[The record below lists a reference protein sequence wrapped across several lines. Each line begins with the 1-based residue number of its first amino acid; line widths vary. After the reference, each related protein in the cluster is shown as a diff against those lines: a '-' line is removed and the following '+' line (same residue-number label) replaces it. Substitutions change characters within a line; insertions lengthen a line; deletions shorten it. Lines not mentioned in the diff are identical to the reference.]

1 MRRGG
6 VMRVKIKICCV
17 TSPQEAALA
26 VDAGANMLGL
36 VGRMPSG
43 PGVIDDATIKAIAR
57 DLPAPVEAVL
67 LTSEITAHT
76 IAQHALR
83 CGVTTVQIVN
93 PIDPIHHAELHRVW
107 PALNL
112 IQVVHVD
119 GEKTFEAIARYRHHV
134 QAFLLDSG
142 RPNATI
148 PELGGTG
155 RTHDWSISAEFVA
168 RSDRPVFLAGG
179 LTPENVAEANAQ
191 VRPHGVD
198 VCSGVRLNN
207 GLQAQKLSAFV
218 SATHRGAGVT

>member
-1 MRRGG
+1 M
-6 VMRVKIKICCV
+6 
-17 TSPQEAALA
+17 
-26 VDAGANMLGL
+26 DAGADMLGL
-36 VGRMPSG
+36 VGHMPSG

-57 DLPAPVEAVL
+57 DLAAPVEAVL
-67 LTSEITAHT
+67 LTSEITAHA

-107 PALNL
+107 PTLNL

-179 LTPENVAEANAQ
+179 LTPENVAEAIAK

-198 VCSGVRLNN
+198 VCSGVRLNQRLHF
-207 GLQAQKLSAFV
+207 GKLCRYIAATRGGV
-218 SATHRGAGVT
+218 SLT